1 MNDLKNNI
9 LHKIEAGEIAMRPHW
24 QFVLLSVGLVIGVL
38 FAASTLIYLAS
49 FVLYILQYSGAVYA
63 TQFGTAGLGAFLLS
77 VPWRLAVLGAMLL
90 VVLYVLVQRFA
101 FSYHRPFVYT
111 IVGVLLCV
119 VASSIFIAQTSA
131 HELVRKK
138 LDERPLPVLAALY
151 ETDRPARQLTFGQIT
166 AVTDTGYTL
175 TTLDGETLTVTTDRR
190 TKQPADLTVD
200 THVVVLGE
208 RTEDTI
214 AARGIRPAPNAPE
227 RLRALERKQQ
237 RQDGQ
242 RLLRPEADQR
252 QPLREVLQERV
263 PARN

>member
-24 QFVLLSVGLVIGVL
+24 QFVLLSVGLMIGVL

-49 FVLYILQYSGAVYA
+49 FVLYVLQYSGAVYA

-77 VPWRLAVLGAMLL
+77 VPWRLALLGILLL

-101 FSYHRPFVYT
+101 FSYHQPFVYT

-119 VASSIFIAQTSA
+119 AASSVFIAQTSA
-131 HELVRKK
+131 HELVRKQMH
-138 LDERPLPVLAALY
+138 ERPLPVLAELY
-151 ETDRPARQLTFGQIT
+151 QADRPARQLTFGQIT
-166 AVTDTGYTL
+166 VVSDTGYTL
-175 TTLDGETLTVTTDRR
+175 TTLAGETLTITTDRR
-190 TKQPADLTVD
+190 TKQPAEVAVD
-200 THVVVLGE
+200 MQVVVLGE
-208 RTEDTI
+208 RTDDTI
-214 AARGIRPAPNAPE
+214 TARGIRPAPNAPE
-227 RLRALERKQQ
+227 RLRALQQKQQ

-242 RLLRPEADQR
+242 RLLRPEASQP
-252 QPLREVLQERV
+252 PLREVLQERI